1 MGDGTTP
8 YWEEDRLDDL
18 VLDAAF
24 KIQRENRMWYNKV
37 PTIVLSFLF
46 LLSGSLQT
54 TCSVF
59 TCFL

>member
-8 YWEEDRLDDL
+8 YWEEGRLDDL

-24 KIQRENRMWYNKV
+24 KIQRENRMWCNKL

-54 TCSVF
+54 TFSVF
-59 TCFL
+59 TCIL